1 MTLAIIALGS
11 NINPIDNIQQ
21 ASEHLFRL
29 PESRV
34 VGVSSLYR
42 TKPVGYLDQP
52 DFINGVIAIE
62 TNLDKYDLLS
72 QLQNIENNCGR
83 VRPFA
88 NAPRTLDL
96 DLIDYGGEQNSD
108 PKLILPHPRAIERA
122 FVMVPLAEIF
132 PDFILDNQKV
142 TDILH
147 NLDLTGIKKFQ
158 AA

>member
-11 NINPIDNIQQ
+11 NINPIDNILQ
-21 ASEHLFRL
+21 AGEHLFRL

-34 VGVSSLYR
+34 VSVSSLYR

-52 DFINGVIAIE
+52 DFINRVIAIE

-72 QLQNIENNCGR
+72 QLQNIEKQCGR
-83 VRPFA
+83 ERLFP

-96 DLIDYGGEQNSD
+96 DLIDYGGVENFD
-108 PKLILPHPRAIERA
+108 PQLILPHPRAIERA
-122 FVMVPLAEIF
+122 FVMLPLAEIL
-132 PDFILDNQKV
+132 PDYYLNNQKV
-142 TDILH
+142 SEILPT
-147 NLDLTGIKKFQ
+147 LDVSGIELFQ